1 MSNFHGVCLPVVA
14 AALAFAAAAPAQAQS
29 VCGDRAEIIKVLGSK
44 YKEMPTAFGIAGQ
57 RNLVELFTSTTGS
70 WTMLMTEPK
79 GVTCI
84 LATGQSW
91 EEVPPN
97 QKLTGL

>member
-1 MSNFHGVCLPVVA
+1 MSIHRVCLPVVA
-14 AALAFAAAAPAQAQS
+14 AALAFAAAGPAEAQS
-29 VCGDRAEIIKVLGSK
+29 VCGDRAEIIKVLGNK
-44 YKEMPTAFGIAGQ
+44 YQELPAAFGIAGQ
-57 RNLVELFTSTTGS
+57 RNLAELFVSKSGS
-70 WTMLMTEPK
+70 WTMLMTQPQ

-91 EEVPPN
+91 EALPPS

>member
-1 MSNFHGVCLPVVA
+1 MSNSRVYLTVLAAVLACSVA
-14 AALAFAAAAPAQAQS
+14 SPGYAQS
-29 VCGDRAEIIKVLGSK
+29 VCGDRAQIIKVLDTK
-44 YKEMPTAFGIAGQ
+44 YKEMPRAFGIAGQ
-57 RNLVELFTSTTGS
+57 KNLVELFTSKSGS
-70 WTMLMTEPK
+70 WTMLMTQPK

-91 EEVPPN
+91 EELPPT

>member
-1 MSNFHGVCLPVVA
+1 MFNYHLSLK
-14 AALAFAAAAPAQAQS
+14 LAAAAMALAAAGSAQAQS
-29 VCGDRAEIIKVLGSK
+29 VCGDRAEIIKVLGNK
-44 YKEMPTAFGIAGQ
+44 YQEMPKAFGIAGQ
-57 RNLVELFTSTTGS
+57 RSLVELFTSTTGS
-70 WTMLMTEPK
+70 WTMLMTQPQ

-91 EEVPPN
+91 EELPPG

>member
-1 MSNFHGVCLPVVA
+1 MSNHRVCLPVVA
-14 AALAFAAAAPAQAQS
+14 GVLAFAAAGPAGAQS
-29 VCGDRAEIIKVLGSK
+29 VCGERAEIIKVLDNK
-44 YKEMPTAFGIAGQ
+44 YHEMPKAFGIAGQ
-57 RNLVELFTSTTGS
+57 RNLVELFTSKTGS
-70 WTMLMTEPK
+70 WTMLMTQPK

-91 EEVPPN
+91 EELPPG

>member
-1 MSNFHGVCLPVVA
+1 MSIHRVCLPVVA
-14 AALAFAAAAPAQAQS
+14 AALAFAAAGPVQAQS

-44 YKEMPTAFGIAGQ
+44 YKEMPAAFGIAGQ
-57 RNLVELFTSTTGS
+57 RNLAELFVSKSGS
-70 WTMLMTEPK
+70 WTMLMTQPQ

-91 EEVPPN
+91 EQVPPG
-97 QKLTGL
+97 QELTGL

>member
-1 MSNFHGVCLPVVA
+1 MSNFHRVCLPVAA
-14 AALAFAAAAPAQAQS
+14 AALALAAAAPAQAQS
-29 VCGDRAEIIKVLGSK
+29 VCGDRAEIIKVLGNK
-44 YKEMPTAFGIAGQ
+44 YKEIPTAFGIAGK

-91 EEVPPN
+91 EDVPPN